1 MSPGHP
7 ICLVYALIATE
18 EIVRNRRVISTPI
31 VVRGRSVGFIITF
44 PHQKRLKQHFT
55 GRDASPMMRA
65 HGAIVVQENGMLI
78 RLMAAAA
85 IGAIAST
92 FAAAGVEAGGLE
104 EVVVTA
110 QRRDESAQDVGIAMS
125 VLSGKSLAD
134 KSITYVNDLQNAVPS
149 LQVEPAFGSSQPQF
163 RLRGVGFIDYT
174 SNNTSPVGVSL
185 DGVAFALPIQTQGQL
200 FDIDRVEVLRGPQG
214 TLYGRNTT
222 GGEINFISNRPTAE
236 THAGFTLEYGS
247 HNQVNAD
254 GFVSGRIAEGLT
266 GRLSVATE
274 QGGAWQRNRVTGQ
287 SLGDKDKVAVRG
299 QFQWDPTDAFNVR
312 LGVHWAQD
320 KSDEQGLYLLR
331 SFQPANAASAI
342 PADTSRYVTGW
353 SLNPAFAKLTGI
365 TTNSKPGLDDSNNGA
380 DLTANIG
387 FGGAKLTSI
396 TAYNKL
402 IRREY
407 ADWDATLYH
416 DSDEYLKSDF
426 DVFSQELRVASSG
439 NGPWQ
444 WVSGVF
450 YSNEDLRENFYS
462 DLTDRLGGIAITT
475 YEQVANSI
483 GVFAQGSYQITDTVK
498 ATVGVREDHE
508 NRELRRLNT
517 AFLPGVPSFTGGALG
532 SSITSNLPSGKLEI
546 DYKPISDTLIYGS
559 VSRGVKSGGF
569 TAHNTLS
576 APAADPFQPEKL
588 TAYEVGVKTDLT
600 RTLRVDSSV
609 FYYRYKDQQIL
620 GKVFDNASQS
630 FIGRFINAN
639 SRISGG
645 EVELE
650 WRPVTALAISQ
661 YAGFAQGYYTS
672 RLLNTDVLPADYDG
686 RPESFPK
693 WSYGGDV
700 TYTLNLGA
708 YSLTAE
714 SNYSFHDTY
723 SQFFLLGSN
732 DFTIPQY
739 WLANANLTFA
749 PSSGGPWTV
758 TLWGRNIFDKAYDIT
773 RNFFLPSS
781 EVALAGEPTTVGIR
795 LTYKY

>member
-1 MSPGHP
+1 MS
-7 ICLVYALIATE
+7 
-18 EIVRNRRVISTPI
+18 S
-31 VVRGRSVGFIITF
+31 
-44 PHQKRLKQHFT
+44 
-55 GRDASPMMRA
+55 
-65 HGAIVVQENGMLI
+65 
-78 RLMAAAA
+78 RLMAAAG
-85 IGAIAST
+85 IGAISMQVSSL
-92 FAAAGVEAGGLE
+92 AATTSVGAGAEAGGLE

-110 QRRDESAQDVGIAMS
+110 QRREESAQGVGIAMS
-125 VLSGKSLAD
+125 VLSGQSLAD

-200 FDIDRVEVLRGPQG
+200 FDIERVEVLRGPQG

-222 GGEINFISNRPTAE
+222 GGEINFISNRPTTE
-236 THAGFTLEYGS
+236 THAGFMLEYGS

-274 QGGAWQRNRVTGQ
+274 QGGAWQRNRLTGQ

-299 QFQWDPTDAFNVR
+299 QLQWDPTDAFNFR
-312 LGVHWAQD
+312 LGVHWAED
-320 KSDEQGLYLLR
+320 KSDEQGLYLLK
-331 SFQPANAASAI
+331 SFQPASGAPPV
-342 PADTSRYVTGW
+342 PADTSRYATGW
-353 SLNPAFAKLTGI
+353 SLNPAFAKLIGI
-365 TTNSKPGLDDSNNGA
+365 PANSKPGLNNSNNGA
-380 DLTANIG
+380 DLTANID

-407 ADWDATLYH
+407 GDWDATQYH
-416 DSDEYLKSDF
+416 DSDEYLNSDF
-426 DVFSQELRVASSG
+426 NVFSQELRVASTGS
-439 NGPWQ
+439 GPWQ
-444 WVSGVF
+444 WVTGVF
-450 YSNEDLRENFYS
+450 YSNEDLHENFYS

-475 YEQVANSI
+475 YEQVANSV
-483 GVFAQGSYQITDTVK
+483 GVFAQGGYQITDAVK
-498 ATVGVREDHE
+498 AIVGVREDHE
-508 NRELRRLNT
+508 NRELKGLNT

-532 SSITSNLPSGKLEI
+532 GSITSNLPSGKFEI
-546 DYKPISDTLIYGS
+546 DYKPVSDTLIYGS

-620 GKVFDNASQS
+620 GKVFDNVSQS
-630 FIGRFINAN
+630 FIGRFVNAN

-661 YAGFAQGYYTS
+661 YAGFAEGYYTS
-672 RLLNTDVLPADYDG
+672 RLLNTDVPPVDYNG

-700 TYTLNLGA
+700 SYTFNLGA

-732 DFTIPQY
+732 DFTIPKY

-749 PSSGGPWTV
+749 PASGGPWTV

>member
-1 MSPGHP
+1 
-7 ICLVYALIATE
+7 
-18 EIVRNRRVISTPI
+18 
-31 VVRGRSVGFIITF
+31 
-44 PHQKRLKQHFT
+44 
-55 GRDASPMMRA
+55 
-65 HGAIVVQENGMLI
+65 MLI
-78 RLMAAAA
+78 RLVAAAG
-85 IGAIAST
+85 IGAISMQVSSLAATVSG
-92 FAAAGVEAGGLE
+92 AAGGEVGGLE

-110 QRRDESAQDVGIAMS
+110 QRREESAQGVGIAMS
-125 VLSGKSLAD
+125 VLSGQSLAD
-134 KSITYVNDLQNAVPS
+134 KAITYVNDLQNAVPS

-236 THAGFTLEYGS
+236 THAGASLEYGS
-247 HNQVNAD
+247 HNEVNAD

-299 QFQWDPTDAFNVR
+299 QLQWEPTDALNFR

-320 KSDEQGLYLLR
+320 KSDEQGLYLLKPFTPG
-331 SFQPANAASAI
+331 SGPPAI
-342 PADTSRYVTGW
+342 PADTSRYATGW
-353 SLNPAFAKLTGI
+353 ALNPAFAKLIGL
-365 TTNSKPGLDDSNNGA
+365 NAGSKPGLNNSNNGA
-380 DLTANIG
+380 DLTANID
-387 FGGAKLTSI
+387 FAGAKLTSI

-407 ADWDATLYH
+407 ADWDATQFD
-416 DSDEYLKSDF
+416 DSDEYLNSDLN
-426 DVFSQELRVASSG
+426 VFSQELRLASVGSG
-439 NGPWQ
+439 ALQ
-444 WVSGVF
+444 WVTGAF
-450 YSNEDLRENFYS
+450 FSNEDLHENFYS
-462 DLTDRLGGIAITT
+462 DLTDRLGGIAITN
-475 YEQVANSI
+475 YEQVVNSV
-483 GVFAQGSYQITDTVK
+483 GVFAQGSYQFTDTLK
-498 ATVGVREDHE
+498 ATLGVREDHE
-508 NRELRRLNT
+508 SRELKGLNT
-517 AFLPGVPSFTGGALG
+517 AFLPFAPSLTGGALG
-532 SSITSNLPSGKLEI
+532 GGITSNLPSGKVEL
-546 DYKPISDTLIYGS
+546 DYKPAADTLIYGS
-559 VSRGVKSGGF
+559 ISRGVKSGGF
-569 TAHNTLS
+569 TAHNTTTQAL
-576 APAADPFQPEKL
+576 AVPFEPEKL
-588 TAYEVGVKTDLT
+588 TAYEVGVKSDLT
-600 RTLRVDSSV
+600 RTLRLEAAVY
-609 FYYRYKDQQIL
+609 YYRYKDQQIL
-620 GKVFDNASQS
+620 GKVLDEVSKS
-630 FIGRFINAN
+630 FIGRFVNAN

-650 WRPVTALAISQ
+650 WRPVSALSISQ
-661 YAGFAQGYYTS
+661 YAGFVEGYYTS
-672 RLLNTDVLPADYDG
+672 PLFDGIATPGHSQGTDYDG
-686 RPESFPK
+686 RPESIPK

-700 TYTLNLGA
+700 SYTFDLGA

-732 DFTIPQY
+732 DFTIPKY

-749 PSSGGPWTV
+749 PASGAPWTV
-758 TLWGRNIFDKAYDIT
+758 TLWGRNIFDKTYDIT